1 MFRCYLVYCVG
12 VVLICSIILKP
23 NDLKTNIVLEVI
35 TLVLIVV
42 KVMEVVVAE
51 VVTKSLKYLCAKK
64 LVHVHFIK

>member
-1 MFRCYLVYCVG
+1 MYCVG
-12 VVLICSIILKP
+12 VVLICSVILKP